1 MGLVSLFFYSICAGY
16 LFLCTYA
23 FYYGWTRSSSNND
36 HNPSS
41 DDDGFFYTSMWLDID

>member
-1 MGLVSLFFYSICAGY
+1 MGLVNLFFYSICVGY

-23 FYYGWTRSSSNND
+23 FYYGWTRTNN
-36 HNPSS
+36 NGNNTSS